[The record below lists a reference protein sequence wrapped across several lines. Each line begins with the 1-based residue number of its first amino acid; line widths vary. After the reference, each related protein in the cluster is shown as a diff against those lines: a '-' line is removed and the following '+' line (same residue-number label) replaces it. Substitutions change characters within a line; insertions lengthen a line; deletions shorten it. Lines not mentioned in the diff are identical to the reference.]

1 MDIMSGYQHNAKFS
15 REAKKKFFS
24 VCIDDFFLNP
34 DKIREWGLS
43 LDKTPSGD
51 GSWPGVRSDKL
62 FRINDVVNQHII
74 CKILSAY
81 FDESYASFGW
91 THSNAYIQQIPKM
104 SVNEGWV
111 HRDTSGKKDKTNPEE
126 DIDLAGLIYLT
137 PDADPNGGT
146 SLMRL
151 KPEYK
156 NKLVAQI
163 KPEKNIYYKG
173 GEISDEDYTEALKR
187 NNDKFY
193 ETVRFQN
200 IYKRLIIY
208 DAQEYHRANSFDIGD
223 SDRLTLVFFIG
234 GISCDTLLPRERVIN
249 EDFDTTIESAIKL
262 KT

>member
-1 MDIMSGYQHNAKFS
+1 MSGYQHTAKFS
-15 REAKKKFFS
+15 REMKKKFFS
-24 VCIDDFFLNP
+24 VCVDDFFLDP

-43 LDKTPSGD
+43 LDKNPSHD
-51 GSWPGVRSDKL
+51 GAWPGVRSDEL
-62 FRINDVVNQHII
+62 FKVNDVVNQHII

-81 FDESYASFGW
+81 FDMSYVNFGW
-91 THSNAYIQQIPKM
+91 THSNACFQQIPKM

-111 HRDTSGKKDKTNPEE
+111 HQDTSADKG

-146 SLMRL
+146 SLMRV

-156 NKLVAQI
+156 NKLVS
-163 KPEKNIYYKG
+163 KTNPEKHFYYTG
-173 GEISDEDYTEALKR
+173 GEISDEDYTAALKR

-200 IYKRLIIY
+200 IYNRLIIY
-208 DAQEYHRANSFDIGD
+208 DAQEFHRANSFDVGD

-234 GISCDTLLPRERVIN
+234 GINSDTLLPRERVVN
-249 EDFDTTIESAIKL
+249 EDFDATIESAIKL
-262 KT
+262 KTWK